1 MREQELTIVNA
12 LGLHA
17 RAAARVVRLLSEFD
31 SQAALEYRGRRIN
44 AKSIMGV
51 MLLAAT
57 QGARVRLTLEGPDE
71 DAAMAAAAALFARG
85 FDEQEV
91 P

>member
-1 MREQELTIVNA
+1 MREQELAIVNA

-51 MLLAAT
+51 MLLAAA

-71 DAAMAAAAALFARG
+71 DQAMAAAADLFARG
-85 FDEQEV
+85 FDEQEIA
-91 P
+91 